1 MMPPPPLPLLRSHPL
16 LHLPLLR
23 LPPLLLHLPPL
34 SSHPPRPRLRCRHR
48 RPTPTLQARLLASLL
63 SPRTSLPLLLSP
75 ATLPLLTTAMRRSA
89 RCSMSTRTKS
99 VSILRFFCTLYIDGG
114 KTFRG
119 QDVRGRGVGDT
130 KNNQDMQIAVL
141 EEQYFTT
148 RTPGLRICETS
159 IFVRNL
165 ICAFLIFDLH
175 PIPISI
181 SFRSA
186 QFMTSYGFP
195 REDAFRRKAT

>member
-1 MMPPPPLPLLRSHPL
+1 MPPPPLPLLRSPPL
-16 LHLPLLR
+16 LHLPLSSLR
-23 LPPLLLHLPPL
+23 PLLLHLRPPL
-34 SSHPPRPRLRCRHR
+34 SSHPPLPRLRCRHR

-89 RCSMSTRTKS
+89 RCSMSTRTRS
-99 VSILRFFCTLYIDGG
+99 VSILWFFCTLYIDSGW
-114 KTFRG
+114 TFRG
-119 QDVRGRGVGDT
+119 QDVRGRRVGDT

-148 RTPGLRICETS
+148 RTASLRIFETS
-159 IFVRNL
+159 IFVRKL
-165 ICAFLIFDLH
+165 IFAFLSSDLH

-181 SFRSA
+181 SFQPS
-186 QFMTSYGFP
+186 S
-195 REDAFRRKAT
+195 